1 MMSTFNPTVQQQA
14 AIDSEGSI
22 VITACP
28 GSGKTT
34 VMKEKIRGITSK
46 LPSHKGV
53 IAITFTKKASEE
65 LKKRC
70 KENAHDTKLS
80 FFGTIDSFCLKEL
93 IFPFLGRLWN
103 GKPSDCKIIKKL
115 DSHQQLFLSGEYSSP
130 TCDELSSDAGFKAL
144 YDEGILWMSSFAAL
158 SLLIL
163 NNSVSAQRY
172 ISARYSHVFIDEYQD
187 SSQAQHEL
195 FIKIRELGLIATAVG
210 DIDQSIYQ
218 FRGSQP
224 EFLLALTKDNF
235 NFQHFEL
242 DLNHRCHP
250 SIVNYASRI
259 LDPECELIAHEGD
272 IHVFRRLITGNL
284 KNAAEHVSPWI
295 DNWIVKSKIKS
306 ASDVAILAKK
316 ETSLREFSTGLTH
329 NHRLYTD
336 TPLND
341 IGTECADVYSDLLSY
356 KYGAIPT
363 AQDVI
368 EKYFF
373 QFPARNMAGIR
384 RQLKAIRI
392 EPALEAFVEK
402 CNSVLKLIGLDE
414 FEAENDAVRC
424 IWNNDTLIKL
434 FKPVAEDEV
443 QLMTL
448 HKSKG
453 LEFKIIFHLDM
464 EEWSFPHRI
473 PGANWD
479 DINYPSL
486 AEDTNLH
493 YVGITRAEL
502 CCILIRTSLRRNA
515 QGNYGDSRPSYFLG
529 LPQLERLYQ

>member
-1 MMSTFNPTVQQQA
+1 MSTFNPTLQQQA
-14 AIDSEGSI
+14 AIDCEDSI

-34 VMKEKIRGITSK
+34 VMKEKIRGITPNLS
-46 LPSHKGV
+46 SHQGV

-70 KENAHDTKLS
+70 KESAHDTKLS

-93 IFPFLGRLWN
+93 ILPFLGRIWD
-103 GKPSDCKIIKKL
+103 GKPSDCKIVKKL
-115 DSHQQLFLSGEYSSP
+115 DSHQQLYLSGEYNSP

-144 YDEGILWMSSFAAL
+144 YDAGILWMSSFAAL
-158 SLLIL
+158 SLLII
-163 NNSVSAQRY
+163 NNSVNARRY
-172 ISARYSHVFIDEYQD
+172 IRARYSHVFIDEYQD

-195 FIKIRELGLIATAVG
+195 FIKIKELGLIATAVG

-218 FRGSQP
+218 FRGSHP
-224 EFLLALTKDNF
+224 EFLLALTEDNA
-235 NFQHFEL
+235 NFKHFEL

-250 SIVNYASRI
+250 SIVNYASRV
-259 LDPECELIAHEGD
+259 LDPEYKLIAHEDD
-272 IHVFRRLITGNL
+272 IYVFRRLIIGGL

-295 DNWIVKSKIKS
+295 GDWLEKNTINN

-316 ETSLREFSTGLTH
+316 EISLSEFATGLNH
-329 NHRLYTD
+329 NHRIYTD
-336 TPLND
+336 SPLND
-341 IGTECADVYSDLLSY
+341 IGTECADVYSDLLLY

-373 QFPARNMAGIR
+373 QLPARNMANIRKQLKGIR
-384 RQLKAIRI
+384 AEAI
-392 EPALEAFVEK
+392 LEAFIEK
-402 CNSVLKLIGLDE
+402 SNNLLELIGFDE
-414 FEAENDAVRC
+414 FEEENDAVRL
-424 IWNNDTLIKL
+424 IWSKDTWVKL
-434 FKPVAEDEV
+434 FKPIAKDEV

-453 LEFKIIFHLDM
+453 LEFKIILHLDM

-473 PGANWD
+473 PGVNWD

-493 YVGITRAEL
+493 YVGVTRAEL

-515 QGNYGDSRPSYFLG
+515 QGNYGNSRPSYFLG
-529 LPQLERLYQ
+529 LPQLEGLYQ